1 MYYCNDCRDFVTG
14 KTYEVGPE
22 SIEPPE
28 TICELCGSD
37 NLEDSEDCPY
47 CEEQKRTDQDM
58 CDDCQEKFDEIV
70 SNAIAE
76 IENELRIDYE
86 EAVYLLERKEY

>member
-1 MYYCNDCRDFVTG
+1 MYYCESCKSFVEG

-22 SIEPPE
+22 SIDPPE

-37 NLEDSEDCPY
+37 DLEDSEDCPY
-47 CEEQKRTDQDM
+47 CEQQKRTDNDM
-58 CDDCQEKFDEIV
+58 CDDCQEAFDSIV
-70 SNAIAE
+70 NDAIVA
-76 IENELRIDYE
+76 IEKELCIDYK

>member
-1 MYYCNDCRDFVTG
+1 MYCNTCKAFVTG

-28 TICELCGSD
+28 TVCELCGSD
-37 NLEDSEDCPY
+37 DIEDSEDCPY
-47 CEEQKRTDQDM
+47 CDEQKRTDQDM

-70 SNAIAE
+70 SNAILE
-76 IENELRIDYE
+76 IEKEFLIDYN

>member
-14 KTYEVGPE
+14 KTYGVLSE
-22 SIEPPE
+22 STEPPE

-37 NLEDSEDCPY
+37 DIEDSEDCPY
-47 CEEQKRTDQDM
+47 CDEQKRTDQDM
-58 CDDCQEKFDEIV
+58 CDNCQEQFDRIIR
-70 SNAIAE
+70 NAITE
-76 IENELRIDYE
+76 IEKEFLIDYK

>member
-1 MYYCNDCRDFVTG
+1 MEG

-22 SIEPPE
+22 SIDPPE

-47 CEEQKRTDQDM
+47 CDEQKRTEQDM
-58 CDDCQEKFDEIV
+58 CDDCQEAFDSIV
-70 SNAIAE
+70 NDAIVA
-76 IENELRIDYE
+76 IEKELCIDYK

>member
-1 MYYCNDCRDFVTG
+1 MYYCESCKSFVDG

-22 SIEPPE
+22 SIDPPE

-47 CEEQKRTDQDM
+47 CEQQKRTEQDM
-58 CDDCQEKFDEIV
+58 CDDCQEAFDSIV
-70 SNAIAE
+70 NDAIVA
-76 IENELRIDYE
+76 IEKELCIDYK

>member
-22 SIEPPE
+22 STEPPE
-28 TICELCGSD
+28 TVCDLCGSD
-37 NLEDSEDCPY
+37 NIEDSEDCPY
-47 CEEQKRTDQDM
+47 CDGQKRTDQDM
-58 CDDCQEKFDEIV
+58 CDDCQEKFDRIV
-70 SNAIAE
+70 GNAIAE
-76 IENELRIDYE
+76 IENEFSIYYK

>member
-1 MYYCNDCRDFVTG
+1 MYYCNDCREFVTG

-28 TICELCGSD
+28 TVCELCGSD
-37 NLEDSEDCPY
+37 DIEDSEDCPY

-70 SNAIAE
+70 SNAILE
-76 IENELRIDYE
+76 IEKEFLIDYK

>member
-1 MYYCNDCRDFVTG
+1 MYCNNCKSFVGG
-14 KTYEVGPE
+14 KTYEVGSE

-28 TICELCGSD
+28 TVCELCGSD
-37 NLEDSEDCPY
+37 DIEDSEDCPY
-47 CEEQKRTDQDM
+47 CDEQKRTEQDM
-58 CDDCQEKFDEIV
+58 CDTCQEAFDEIV

-76 IENELRIDYE
+76 IEKEFLIDYK

>member
-1 MYYCNDCRDFVTG
+1 MYYCNDCREFVTG

-22 SIEPPE
+22 SIDPPE
-28 TICELCGSD
+28 TVCELCGSD
-37 NLEDSEDCPY
+37 DLEDSEDCPY
-47 CEEQKRTDQDM
+47 CDEQKRTDQDM
-58 CDDCQEKFDEIV
+58 CDNCQEQFDRIV

-76 IENELRIDYE
+76 IEKEFLIDYK

>member
-1 MYYCNDCRDFVTG
+1 MYCNNCKSFVTG

-28 TICELCGSD
+28 TVCELCGSD

-58 CDDCQEKFDEIV
+58 CDDCQEAFDEIV
-70 SNAIAE
+70 SNAISE
-76 IENELRIDYE
+76 IEKEFSIDYK

>member
-1 MYYCNDCRDFVTG
+1 MYCNNCQSFIEG
-14 KTYEVGPE
+14 QTYEVGPE

-28 TICELCGSD
+28 TVCELCGSD
-37 NLEDSEDCPY
+37 DIEDSEDCPY
-47 CEEQKRTDQDM
+47 CDEQKRTDQDM
-58 CDDCQEKFDEIV
+58 CDTCQETFDEIV

-76 IENELRIDYE
+76 IEKEFLIDYK

>member
-1 MYYCNDCRDFVTG
+1 MYYCESCKSFVEG

-22 SIEPPE
+22 SIDPPE
-28 TICELCGSD
+28 TVCEVCGSD
-37 NLEDSEDCPY
+37 DLEDSEDCPY
-47 CEEQKRTDQDM
+47 CEQQKRTDQDM

-70 SNAIAE
+70 SNAISE
-76 IENELRIDYE
+76 IEKEFLIDYK

>member
-1 MYYCNDCRDFVTG
+1 MYYCESCKSFVDG

-22 SIEPPE
+22 SIDPPE
-28 TICELCGSD
+28 TVCEVCGSD
-37 NLEDSEDCPY
+37 DLEDSEDCPY
-47 CEEQKRTDQDM
+47 CEEQKRTEQDM
-58 CDDCQEKFDEIV
+58 CDDCQEKFDRIV

-76 IENELRIDYE
+76 IENELCIDYK